1 MAVKVPSGSRLPP
14 GRDLTEHDKAALMDA
29 AGTLPTPRRER
40 ERALL
45 AVFMA
50 SGARIHEVA
59 NAELEDVN
67 LSTGE
72 WRIIGKGDKER
83 LPPLNTHAIRIL
95 RQWLD
100 VRTYQPGPL
109 FCAINKSGKV
119 RLDGQLSTVAIH
131 KAIKLVGDKA
141 GVKLS
146 AHDFRR
152 TVAGD
157 LLGVSDV
164 STAMRI
170 TGHSKAETLMKY
182 DRRHKQVERDA
193 VEQIVIP
200 D

>member
-1 MAVKVPSGSRLPP
+1 
-14 GRDLTEHDKAALMDA
+14 
-29 AGTLPTPRRER
+29 
-40 ERALL
+40 
-45 AVFMA
+45 
-50 SGARIHEVA
+50 
-59 NAELEDVN
+59 VN